1 MSFTPNTAAIAKLL
15 NSTTGPVGIHIA
27 KKASLVYEQ
36 AVINTSG
43 PILNRRSGRLQDL
56 LRVQLIGTPQGAQAT
71 VGTTARSSWR
81 GAPFNYP
88 AHLER
93 LGFIWLTSA
102 LKAAFLLRR

>member
-1 MSFTPNTAAIAKLL
+1 MTFTPNTAAISNFL
-15 NSTTGPVGIHIA
+15 NSTTGPVGLHIA
-27 KKASLVYEQ
+27 TKASAVYEQ

-56 LRVQLIGTPQGAQAT
+56 LRVQLLGTPQGAQAK
-71 VGTTARSSWR
+71 VGTSAMSSWR

-93 LGFIWLTSA
+93 LGYQWLTAA
-102 LKAAFLLRR
+102 LRSVFPL